1 MVAVKKLSGVA
12 LAAAAAGLLL
22 SGAVSAEE
30 APGKSAAANVKCAG
44 INSCKGQTSCKSAS
58 NECKGKN
65 SCKGKG
71 ILAVSKEDCAT
82 KKGTELKEDKKNA
95 S

>member
-1 MVAVKKLSGVA
+1 MFAKKKLTGA
-12 LAAAAAGLLL
+12 AIAAAAAGLLM
-22 SGAVSAEE
+22 SGSVLADGDHGTKKHEE
-30 APGKSAAANVKCAG
+30 AKVKCAG
-44 INSCKGQTSCKSAS
+44 INSCKGKTSCKSAS

-71 ILAVSKEDCAT
+71 WKAT
-82 KKGTELKEDKKNA
+82 ATNAECIEKGGNVIE

>member
-1 MVAVKKLSGVA
+1 MIQRKTYGAT

-22 SGAVSAEE
+22 AGSLTTVHAADPAMDE
-30 APGKSAAANVKCAG
+30 AKVKCAG
-44 INSCKGQTSCKSAS
+44 INSCKGKTACKSAS

-71 ILAVSKEDCAT
+71 WVGTATPEECTSKGGKPVE
-82 KKGTELKEDKKNA
+82 G
-95 S
+95 